1 MKQFLTGIHHSLS
14 AASEGQFPV
23 IYVESVYTVDKTLSS
38 WGEVAD
44 YADKSNWGQKAY
56 LVIMETVHLTINI
69 FQRPEPEL

>member
-44 YADKSNWGQKAY
+44 YADKSN
-56 LVIMETVHLTINI
+56 
-69 FQRPEPEL
+69 